1 MASPTSTVTKPS
13 SLEMLTS
20 LSEFEILGSSP
31 LSSPLGLPMRTL
43 RPPVSIKEKELLA
56 KIGDKLNNLPSG
68 LAPGQQSDH
77 YEPLVDPFNRVV
89 KDLRISITD
98 RCNFR
103 CTYCMP
109 QEGMQWIDRHEILTF
124 EEITRIARIC
134 VERWGFD
141 GIRLTGGEP
150 TVRAQLPRLIA
161 KLKEIVSPVTNKEIE
176 ISMTTNGATF
186 RLLAHDLRDAGLNRV
201 NISCDS
207 LHRDRFYEMTRRD
220 QFERVME
227 GIDAAIEA
235 GFAPIKL
242 NVVVMRNVNDDEMV
256 DFATFGR
263 EKGIQPRFIEFMP
276 LDAEEGWSLDKV
288 YSADEIVAAIS
299 SVYPIEAITKGSEPA
314 TVYRY
319 LDGKGSFGVIP
330 SVTKPFC
337 DSCDRVR
344 LTAEGK
350 FRTCL
355 FAIEEFDLRP
365 LLREGGSD
373 QEIADVIEQAVG
385 KKWAGHS
392 IGNVNFIR
400 PKRSMS
406 QIGG

>member
-1 MASPTSTVTKPS
+1 
-13 SLEMLTS
+13 ML
-20 LSEFEILGSSP
+20 
-31 LSSPLGLPMRTL
+31 
-43 RPPVSIKEKELLA
+43 
-56 KIGDKLNNLPSG
+56 
-68 LAPGQQSDH
+68 
-77 YEPLVDPFNRVV
+77 
-89 KDLRISITD
+89 
-98 RCNFR
+98 
-103 CTYCMP
+103 